1 MEIFKKMMEIMKE
14 DIVVAFAD
22 GNYITMNADGDFVR
36 GKKDANGVDWNNI
49 TVVSNEGIL
58 KICDEYSSEIED
70 YYNQLKGIQ
79 PQEEIKKAM

>member
-14 DIVVAFAD
+14 EIVVTFAD

-36 GKKDANGVDWNNI
+36 GKGSDNGVNWNNI

-58 KICDEYSSEIED
+58 KICDEYSSEIEQ